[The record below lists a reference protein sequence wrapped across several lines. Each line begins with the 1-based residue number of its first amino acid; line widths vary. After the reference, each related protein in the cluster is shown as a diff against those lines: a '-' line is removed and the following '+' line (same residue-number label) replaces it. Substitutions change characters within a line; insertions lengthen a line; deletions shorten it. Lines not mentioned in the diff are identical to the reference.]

1 MNKLNYLYLLQKPW
15 YKNFVG
21 HIEKLSEQKF
31 ISSGE
36 LGIIGHNKVEITE
49 LPVGVWTQ
57 NYKESVLEPMLT
69 DTEKSP
75 AVIT

>member
-1 MNKLNYLYLLQKPW
+1 MQKPW
-15 YKNFVG
+15 YKNFNG
-21 HIEKLSEQKF
+21 QIEKLSDHKF

-36 LGIIGHNKVEITE
+36 VGLIGHNKVEITE

-57 NYKESVLEPMLT
+57 NYKENVLESMIS
-69 DTEKSP
+69 DSEKSP

>member
-1 MNKLNYLYLLQKPW
+1 
-15 YKNFVG
+15 V
-21 HIEKLSEQKF
+21 
-31 ISSGE
+31 
-36 LGIIGHNKVEITE
+36 GIIGHNKVEITE

>member
-1 MNKLNYLYLLQKPW
+1 MQKPW
-15 YKNFVG
+15 YKNYKG
-21 HIEKLSEQKF
+21 HIEKLSDQKF

-36 LGIIGHNKVEITE
+36 VGIIGRDRVEITE

-57 NYKESVLEPMLT
+57 NYKENVLEAMLT
-69 DTEKSP
+69 DSDKSP

>member
-1 MNKLNYLYLLQKPW
+1 MYYIFFFLLQKPW
-15 YKNFVG
+15 YKNFQG
-21 HIEKLSEQKF
+21 QIEKLSDQKF

-36 LGIIGHNKVEITE
+36 VGLIGHNKVEITE

-57 NYKESVLEPMLT
+57 NYKENVLESMLT
-69 DTEKSP
+69 DTDKSP

>member
-1 MNKLNYLYLLQKPW
+1 MLYFLLQVPW
-15 YKNFVG
+15 YKNFTGSVER
-21 HIEKLSEQKF
+21 ISEQKF

-57 NYKESVLEPMLT
+57 NYKESVLETMLT

-75 AVIT
+75 SVIT